1 VILAFV
7 VTILVTTAGIAN
19 ADTVTLDAYRSRL
32 RDLRALLLQARSAGD
47 AQRPP
52 IVDRVR
58 AGLTQTTAIR
68 TSDGVLMRI
77 DDSRLAARLGTTT
90 AAIDNGVGELDQLI
104 AIADRAAAPPFD
116 LASAGA
122 RARDLAGASERRSG
136 GNDLLTAIG
145 ILLSRIFG
153 TPSGAQLPP
162 GTVETVLTILG
173 AGLAVVVVA
182 ILVRGVRERIRRE
195 TVAAGAPA
203 EIAAEPGLQLA
214 AAEHA
219 LGAGDPRAA
228 LHAFYRYA
236 ILTLAARRLLRYEP
250 SLTDRELLER
260 AAVLPQVETLR
271 ELISLHDRSWFG
283 LKGTSADEAT
293 RARAL
298 AERAVA

>member
-162 GTVETVLTILG
+162 GTVETVL
-173 AGLAVVVVA
+173 VA

-260 AAVLPQVETLR
+260 AAALPQVETLR